1 MHILRILLI
10 IAIKYDRIFSEIY
23 SLILLERGILCFVR
37 IAEISVLTAQNSA
50 SHAAHHLL
58 TINSKTKILSL
69 ILAISRLIINSLIS
83 SINSQTITSIS
94 NQTITSISNQISTS
108 SRTTISL
115 ISNHI
120 SSTRSMLTPTT
131 VIR

>member
-23 SLILLERGILCFVR
+23 SLILIERGILCFVR

-94 NQTITSISNQISTS
+94 NRISTS